1 MTMSALVKLVGG
13 ACFFRAY
20 DSSGTN
26 WPWHRIVDGD
36 RLERKRSGSRGFAR
50 ARVLRIDPF
59 FGRLTI
65 RPVDAAGQ
73 DVPFARARNI
83 MAPAVAYIFD
93 QATRRPREPATA
105 QELV

>member
-1 MTMSALVKLVGG
+1 MAMSALVKMVGG
-13 ACFFRAY
+13 ALFIRAY

-26 WPWHRIVDGD
+26 RPWHRIEDGD
-36 RLERKRSGSRGFAR
+36 RIEWKRSGSRGFAR
-50 ARVLRIDPF
+50 ARVLHIDPV
-59 FGRLTI
+59 GRLTI

-93 QATRRPREPATA
+93 QATGRRREPATA